1 MTTGERWEGS
11 SREDELLSR
20 LYQQITELQAA
31 RFGAGYDIAAG
42 LDRYRAWLGE
52 RTAEDQDKLEV
63 IQLGRPMTPQASP
76 GVAAATAATAYPGGP
91 VITGET
97 TWGAAAIHSQTPGA
111 WAGQDAER
119 AVIALYKMH
128 YRSLVRLA
136 VLLVADIATAE
147 EIVQDA
153 FIAVHAAWRRLAD
166 SDRALSYLRQ
176 SVVNRSRSVRRHR
189 MAAGKIAPK
198 PAPDMPGAE
207 QEVITRLERS
217 SLVSALRALPPRQRE
232 ALVLRY
238 YAGLSEAQ
246 VAAAMGISKGAL
258 KSHAARA
265 VASLRAALD
274 RANE

>member
-76 GVAAATAATAYPGGP
+76 GVAAAAAATAYPGGP

-207 QEVITRLERS
+207 QEVITWLERS

-246 VAAAMGISKGAL
+246 VAAALGISKGAL

>member
-1 MTTGERWEGS
+1 MTTGERWAGS

-42 LDRYRAWLGE
+42 LGRYRAWLGE

-63 IQLGRPMTPQASP
+63 IQLGGPMTPQASP
-76 GVAAATAATAYPGGP
+76 GVAAAAAAMAYPGGP
-91 VITGET
+91 VVAGET
-97 TWGAAAIHSQTPGA
+97 AWAAAAIHSQAPGA

-119 AVIALYKMH
+119 AVIALYNMH

-166 SDRALSYLRQ
+166 SDHALSYLRQ

-189 MAAGKIAPK
+189 MAAGKIAPQ
-198 PAPDMPGAE
+198 PAPARPGAE
-207 QEVITRLERS
+207 QAAITWPERS
-217 SLVSALRALPPRQRE
+217 NLVSALRALPARQRE
-232 ALVLRY
+232 ALILRY

-246 VAAAMGISKGAL
+246 AAAAMGISKGAV
-258 KSHAARA
+258 KSHTARA
-265 VASLRAALD
+265 VAALRAALD